1 MFLPFRRYLHGV
13 NEDILEDVKKFFLM
27 TNLVLILYFVPLLI
41 ISSFVIFLIFC
52 LF

>member
-1 MFLPFRRYLHGV
+1 MHGV
-13 NEDILEDVKKFFLM
+13 NEYILEDIKKFFLM

-52 LF
+52 SF